1 MWSLWPKNSPNIFQT
16 LLSQSSCMLLLFGSF
31 HFSFFGQSDQKRK
44 NQLTCLFIFC
54 IKSSHFAWKWQLIF
68 SFFGH
73 FDQKPKTEKW
83 NELNIRLTVITNSLF
98 SLKTIEQMTHK
109 YNAYNKSRKYVS
121 QYQIKISQAIFGTKW
136 GFTYLKAYLVSTP
149 PVGMFCWYCYKELVV
164 DSGSTHS

>member
-1 MWSLWPKNSPNIFQT
+1 MFR
-16 LLSQSSCMLLLFGSF
+16 F
-31 HFSFFGQSDQKRK
+31 
-44 NQLTCLFIFC
+44 FIFC
-54 IKSSHFAWKWQLIF
+54 IRNLHFAWKWQLIF

-164 DSGSTHS
+164 DSGSTHSYFFLCQGYSSGINWRLPGHHYASQGRRNCTKRNNPESTN